1 MKARPGVCAFAVFVF
16 VLLSGTSTFAQVKAD
31 FGVLDARQWKFED
44 ERLPLTGRWNFFE
57 NQLLTPPECET
68 AKSLYVNFPS
78 LWNDSRSDGSGHGV
92 ATYTLN
98 ILVPDTIDHFSLEI
112 PQLYSSAKLWI
123 NGKLLTSIGKV
134 GETKNATTPQWINK
148 IVTFT
153 DAGDTLHLVLQI
165 ANFHHSKGGMKNPI
179 LLGTPKQIHRHWSWE
194 FGSNLADI
202 ILVFIEGLAFLI
214 IYSSR
219 RNKKVILFFALLCL
233 TWAVRSAFSNL
244 YPITYFFPDFNWK
257 LMVKIEYLTLYGGI
271 LWSILFLNA
280 LFKNISKQIIAYL
293 LVAINIFFIV
303 FTLITSPAVFSR
315 YVNVYLTV
323 AAITVAYGGI
333 IIIQALMY
341 EQVGAWF
348 LLLSLLM
355 GAMVFGYD
363 IAVYE
368 STAGYNVILLHG
380 AYLVMFMLVTIGLLL
395 HLDILKTKFGQRDIL
410 TYNDM
415 FGDNNSAKRK

>member
-1 MKARPGVCAFAVFVF
+1 MKALPGVLCVFVFFVF
-16 VLLSGTSTFAQVKAD
+16 VLLSGMSIAQTKAD
-31 FGVLDARQWKFED
+31 FGLLDARQWKFEE
-44 ERLPLTGRWNFFE
+44 ERLPLTGRWTCFE
-57 NQLLTPPECET
+57 DQLLTPPECAT
-68 AKSLYVNFPS
+68 AKSIYINFPS
-78 LWNDSRSDGSGHGV
+78 LWNDSRRDGSGQGV

-98 ILVPDTIDHFSLEI
+98 ILVPDSIDHFSLEI
-112 PQLYSSAKLWI
+112 PQLYSSAQLWI

-134 GETKNATTPQWINK
+134 GDTKKKTTPQWINK

-153 DAGDTLHLVLQI
+153 ERSDTLQLVLQI

-179 LLGTPKQIHRHWSWE
+179 FLGTPKQIQRHWSWE
-194 FGSNLADI
+194 LGANLADI
-202 ILVFIEGLAFLI
+202 VLVFLEGLAFLI
-214 IYSSR
+214 IYLNR
-219 RNKKVILFFALLCL
+219 RSKKVVLFFALLCL
-233 TWAVRSAFSNL
+233 TWAVRAAFSNL
-244 YPITYFFPDFNWK
+244 YPITYFFPGFNWK
-257 LMVKIEYLTLYGGI
+257 LLVKIEYLTLYGGV

-293 LVAINIFFIV
+293 LVVINIFFVV
-303 FTLITSPAVFSR
+303 FTLVTSPVVFTR

-333 IIIQALMY
+333 IIIQALIY

-355 GAMVFGYD
+355 GVVVFGYD
-363 IAVYE
+363 IAAYE
-368 STAGYNVILLHG
+368 NTAGYNIILLHG
-380 AYLVMFMLVTIGLLL
+380 AYLLMFMLVTIGLLL

-415 FGDNNSAKRK
+415 FGDNTKRK